1 MKNATR
7 AALAVAA
14 AVALLPSMAGA
25 GKSAGA
31 PPSGTATQVLPT
43 SLGASSNCTGSSGSR
58 INNGGVYP
66 LQAVG
71 QGSGCTNAQPRAV
84 LWTAST
90 GMVDLGTMA
99 GAQGASAEGISDDGT
114 VAGWLGGGVG
124 LAFVRPFNGPMQ
136 LLGMMPGMIYAS
148 ANDISAN
155 GDFIVGSNS
164 TDSGGTAVR
173 WDRTGADWSI
183 RSIPQ
188 GSAVAVANNGAVAG
202 SHSGRA
208 RIWTP
213 TSTTYLPGVD
223 TRANHISSDGTV
235 VVGFRWQPCP
245 QPCGQYE
252 VPMLWILKD
261 GNWTERELQAL
272 DGVDSEAR
280 GVAKVNGQWVIV
292 GYGYTMKDAIMR
304 AVVWRPD
311 ALGNYGA
318 PIRLAALGGRSSA
331 WARAEG
337 INSKGQVV
345 GTSAGSGLTRF
356 AVMWQLP

>member
-1 MKNATR
+1 MKNLR

-14 AVALLPSMAGA
+14 AVALFPSITGA
-25 GKSAGA
+25 GKA
-31 PPSGTATQVLPT
+31 PGGGVPQVLPT
-43 SLGASSNCTGSSGSR
+43 SLGASSNCTGSYGSR
-58 INNGGVYP
+58 INNGGIYP
-66 LQAVG
+66 LQVVG

-90 GMVDLGTMA
+90 GMVDLGTLA

-124 LAFVRPFNGPMQ
+124 LAFVRPYNGPMQ
-136 LLGMMPGMIYAS
+136 LLEMLPGMIYAD

-155 GDFIVGSNS
+155 GNYIVGSNS
-164 TDSGGTAVR
+164 AESSGTAVR
-173 WDRTGADWSI
+173 WDRSGADWTI

-202 SHSGRA
+202 SYGGRA

-213 TSTTYLPGVD
+213 TTTTYLDGVD
-223 TRANHISSDGTV
+223 TRANHISADGTV

-245 QPCGQYE
+245 QPCGKYE
-252 VPMLWILKD
+252 VPMVWMLKG
-261 GNWTERELQAL
+261 GNWTARDLQAL

-280 GVAKVNGQWVIV
+280 GVAMVNGQWVIV
-292 GYGYTMKDAIMR
+292 GYGYTRKDAIMR
-304 AVVWRPD
+304 AVVWKPD
-311 ALGNYGA
+311 AQGNYGA
-318 PIRLAALGGRSSA
+318 PTRLAALGGRSSA

-356 AVMWQLP
+356 AAMWQLP